1 MSKTRLALVAAAAV
15 AAVALSACGTSTA
28 GEAVSDRGGA
38 ETSAGVVAKPTRW
51 ISDLTSQSVPAEQR
65 DTAGYRFGP
74 LATGTGIWE
83 HSDGVSTDAGCT
95 AGPVVAPTMS
105 PTNRGYLTAGH
116 CDKPDRSRVLTFS
129 DAAHASPQFVGVYTP
144 APAAG
149 RRVDATSLWTTD
161 ATTVASIAGY
171 PVAGALTEE
180 ATRAPELIG
189 QTVCVLGAVS
199 GLVCGKLADATAQI
213 VVDATTHE
221 GDSGSAMFLVSD
233 TGAATLIGILTKSEK
248 TGGTYGVIADTA
260 LRELGAQ
267 VVTDPVAAA
276 AVRGDTRYV
285 TAS

>member
-1 MSKTRLALVAAAAV
+1 MHGGS
-15 AAVALSACGTSTA
+15 
-28 GEAVSDRGGA
+28 RGG
-38 ETSAGVVAKPTRW
+38 
-51 ISDLTSQSVPAEQR
+51 SDNEPDQPRLPHRGALRQ
-65 DTAGYRFGP
+65 
-74 LATGTGIWE
+74 
-83 HSDGVSTDAGCT
+83 
-95 AGPVVAPTMS
+95 AGPRQGVD
-105 PTNRGYLTAGH
+105 L
-116 CDKPDRSRVLTFS
+116 S
-129 DAAHASPQFVGVYTP
+129 DAAHTNPQFVGVYTP
-144 APAAG
+144 RKPG
-149 RRVDATSLWTTD
+149 SLDATSLWITST
-161 ATTVASIAGY
+161 AASSSIAGH

-180 ATRAPELIG
+180 ATRSPELIG
-189 QTVCVLGAVS
+189 QTVCVLDAVS

-233 TGAATLIGILTKSEK
+233 TGAATLIGILTKSET

>member
-1 MSKTRLALVAAAAV
+1 MSKVRLALVAAAAA
-15 AAVALSACGTSTA
+15 AAVALSACSTNAEPTPWPTA
-28 GEAVSDRGGA
+28 GAA
-38 ETSAGVVAKPTRW
+38 ESSVKPTRW

-74 LATGTGIWE
+74 LAPGVGIWE
-83 HSDGVSTDAGCT
+83 HAGGVDTDAGCT
-95 AGPVVAPTMS
+95 AGPLVAPTMS
-105 PTNRGYLTAGH
+105 PTSRGYLTAGH
-116 CDKPDRSRVLTFS
+116 CDKPDRTQVLTFA
-129 DAAHASPQFVGVYTP
+129 DAAHANSQFVGVYTP
-144 APAAG
+144 RKPG
-149 RRVDATSLWTTD
+149 SLDATSLWITGGP
-161 ATTVASIAGY
+161 ASPSIAGH
-171 PVAGALTEE
+171 PVAGVLTAES
-180 ATRAPELIG
+180 ARSPELIG

-267 VVTDPVAAA
+267 VVTDPTAAA
-276 AVRGDTRYV
+276 AVKGDARYV

>member
-105 PTNRGYLTAGH
+105 PTNRGYLTAAH
-116 CDKPDRSRVLTFS
+116 CDKPDRARVLTFA
-129 DAAHASPQFVGVYTP
+129 DASHTNPQFVGVYTP
-144 APAAG
+144 RKPG
-149 RRVDATSLWTTD
+149 SLDATSLWITD
-161 ATTVASIAGY
+161 TTTVASIAGH